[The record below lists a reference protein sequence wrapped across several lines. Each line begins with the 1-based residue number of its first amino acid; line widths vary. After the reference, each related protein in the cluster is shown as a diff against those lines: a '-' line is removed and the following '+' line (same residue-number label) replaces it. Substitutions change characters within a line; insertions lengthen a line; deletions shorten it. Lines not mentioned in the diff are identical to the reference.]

1 MKMSMKTRMPN
12 RAVLD
17 GDIIAY
23 KAAYWADYEG
33 IEDLPSRIAHDI
45 KEWTPPDT
53 DSIIIAKSCS
63 RSDNFRRKVWSK
75 YKANREEKAPPAS
88 LDYAWELIE
97 NEYTICSIPHI
108 EADDILG
115 MAASSGK
122 AVSVTID
129 KDLRNVPGWQWNPNY
144 EDFPMYVSEK
154 QADIFFTKQL
164 VTGDPTDG
172 IPGLPNKGETFFNKH
187 IQPFSWVS
195 DRVWEIWWAYEE
207 MGYDM
212 EYFLS
217 QARSVRILRHGE
229 YDKETGDITLW
240 NLPDRY
246 EDV

>member
-1 MKMSMKTRMPN
+1 MKNTKTKKMP
-12 RAVLD
+12 RIALLD
-17 GDIIAY
+17 GDILAY

-33 IEDLPSRIAHDI
+33 IDELPARLSHDI
-45 KEWTPPDT
+45 KEWTPPDV
-53 DSIIIAKSCS
+53 DAIMLARSCS
-63 RSDNFRRKVWSK
+63 RADNFRRNVWTK
-75 YKANREEKAPPAS
+75 YKANRETKAAPAS
-88 LDYAWELIE
+88 LGYVWELLEEDYKI
-97 NEYTICSIPHI
+97 YSVPHL
-108 EADDILG
+108 EADDLLG

-144 EDFPMYVSEK
+144 EDFPIYVAE
-154 QADIFFTKQL
+154 QDADMFFTKQL

-172 IPGLPNKGETFFNKH
+172 IPGLPNKGESFFKKE
-187 IQPFSWVS
+187 IMPFSWIN

-207 MGYDM
+207 FGYDM

-217 QARSVRILRHGE
+217 QARSVRILRHNEYNKKTGE
-229 YDKETGDITLW
+229 ITLW